1 MGMTAASAPLNAYE
15 RARIAYEVMAK
26 SKRQAAAARRARERA
41 RNVRRAV
48 VSCAVIALLIGL
60 AVYQGWHSALLGSP
74 APARDTPGD
83 RFASDR
89 TGRVRTPVN
98 GDTCRELEFDNANG
112 RFVGGS
118 IGPCDEAAES
128 ALAAAKAPPTRRID
142 NLRSVFARP

>member
-1 MGMTAASAPLNAYE
+1 MGMSAASAPLNAYE

-26 SKRQAAAARRARERA
+26 TKRQAAAARRARERA

-48 VSCAVIALLIGL
+48 ASCAVIALLIGL
-60 AVYQGWHSALLGSP
+60 AVSALLGSP
-74 APARDTPGD
+74 APPRDTPGD
-83 RFASDR
+83 RFTSDR

-118 IGPCDEAAES
+118 IGPCDEVAES

>member
-1 MGMTAASAPLNAYE
+1 MGMTGASAPLNAFE

-26 SKRQAAAARRARERA
+26 SKRQAAAARRAR
-41 RNVRRAV
+41 NVRRAV
-48 VSCAVIALLIGL
+48 ASCAVIALLIGL

-74 APARDTPGD
+74 APPRDTAGD

-112 RFVGGS
+112 RFTGGS
-118 IGPCDEAAES
+118 IGPCDEVAES

-142 NLRSVFARP
+142 SLRSVFARP

>member
-1 MGMTAASAPLNAYE
+1 MGMTGASAPLNAFE

-26 SKRQAAAARRARERA
+26 SKRQAAAARRAR
-41 RNVRRAV
+41 NVRRAV
-48 VSCAVIALLIGL
+48 ASCAVIALLIGL

-74 APARDTPGD
+74 APPRDTAGD

-112 RFVGGS
+112 RFTGGS
-118 IGPCDEAAES
+118 IGPCDEVAES
-128 ALAAAKAPPTRRID
+128 VLAATKAPPTRRID
-142 NLRSVFARP
+142 SLRSVFARP